1 MEEVNM
7 PIRSETGKA
16 KRLNQ
21 KIIDELREL
30 VRSGVPWVQP
40 GDPLPRGY
48 CDLLALVT
56 GLFYFTDFIRVT
68 NPKRGAE
75 QDRETQIFL
84 WSELRED
91 ILKQHIKREPGN
103 RPWAW
108 WYLED
113 RESRRVVEIDENM
126 LACNEGRVY
135 ESQHDYLERLGLLTK
150 EKKATTR

>member
-1 MEEVNM
+1 M

-30 VRSGVPWVQP
+30 VRSGVPWVRP

-56 GLFYFTDFIRVT
+56 GLFYLPDFIRVT

-75 QDRETQIFL
+75 EDRETQLFL
-84 WSELRED
+84 WSELRQD
-91 ILKQHIKREPGN
+91 ILDEHIKHKPGS

-108 WYLED
+108 WHLED
-113 RESRRVVEIDENM
+113 REQRRVVKIDRHR
-126 LACNEGRVY
+126 LASNGGRIL
-135 ESQHDYLERLGLLTK
+135 ESQEEYLERHGLLTSE
-150 EKKATTR
+150 EKAATR

>member
-1 MEEVNM
+1 M

-30 VRSGVPWVQP
+30 VRCGVPWVQP
-40 GDPLPRGY
+40 HDPLPRGY

-75 QDRETQIFL
+75 EDRETQLFL
-84 WSELRED
+84 WSELRQD
-91 ILKQHIKREPGN
+91 ILDEHIRRKPCS
-103 RPWAW
+103 RPWGW
-108 WYLED
+108 WHLED
-113 RESRRVVEIDENM
+113 RESLRVIEIDKNM

-135 ESQHDYLERLGLLTK
+135 ESEQEYLQRHHLLLAG
-150 EKKATTR
+150 EKAATR